1 MLTLNFKIITL
12 NFLIFLKIRLL
23 VCLVAIDEAKK
34 EKCGTVLPGNV
45 VSSKLR
51 ILKILIFY
59 YVVIIVFW
67 LFENLF

>member
-1 MLTLNFKIITL
+1 MLTLNFKNIKL

-34 EKCGTVLPGNV
+34 EKSGTVLPDNV

-59 YVVIIVFW
+59 YVVILVFW
-67 LFENLF
+67 LFENFF